1 MKPIT
6 KDAMEK
12 LYDETGIYQWHTTD
26 RKVDKPSMGVDI
38 IFAPYTDVEKAID
51 EINKVLENSGL
62 SYKMDTWT
70 LPHQDNFMGDE

>member
-1 MKPIT
+1 MKDLVGRCLQVKIPLIT
-6 KDAMEK
+6 LNGSEVDLI
-12 LYDETGIYQWHTTD
+12 LYFLFISSNFVCSD
-26 RKVDKPSMGVDI
+26 
-38 IFAPYTDVEKAID
+38 D